1 MENLPR
7 APADMDARELRE
19 LLAQEEAA
27 WNRARLN
34 LAVQYTVT
42 RVLAEAANLQE
53 AVPKILQTIC
63 ECLDWDLGAL
73 WQPQPERNLL
83 RCIEIW
89 SNPSLEAGEF
99 EKVCYEMTFAAGVGL
114 PGRVWANGQ
123 PATILEAPK
132 DPNFPRS
139 AIATRVGLL
148 GAFAFPIQA
157 GREMLGVMEFF
168 SRTAQVL
175 DG

>member
-1 MENLPR
+1 
-7 APADMDARELRE
+7 
-19 LLAQEEAA
+19 
-27 WNRARLN
+27 
-34 LAVQYTVT
+34 
-42 RVLAEAANLQE
+42 
-53 AVPKILQTIC
+53 
-63 ECLDWDLGAL
+63 
-73 WQPQPERNLL
+73 
-83 RCIEIW
+83 
-89 SNPSLEAGEF
+89 
-99 EKVCYEMTFAAGVGL
+99 MTFAAGVGL

-139 AIATRVGLL
+139 PIAARVGLL

-175 DG
+175 DDELLTLMAILGGHIGQIHRAQA